1 MIMSLI
7 YDMQQLFGVRQ
18 FKTPQTILVSP
29 LRMPRVLIIVIKLY
43 RHTHESHKPT
53 KRHYSTDVHIKAQI

>member
-29 LRMPRVLIIVIKLY
+29 RMPSVNNRYQVIPPY
-43 RHTHESHKPT
+43 
-53 KRHYSTDVHIKAQI
+53 A